1 MGAPSEIHVQ
11 LVSVEFKEMTWAI
24 GLWGS
29 RVIAV
34 SVQTWQENCLASSM
48 AFVLQIKGCGY
59 HLVFCETDSIAV
71 QQMITQESQSRI
83 NMLLIPSI
91 WAFSTMIGSY
101 PLSTICMKGT
111 CVHIGWQNHQHN
123 LPRAFL
129 FDYELLSAQ
138 ASFVISWCYGFCFS
152 EAVAI
157 LLFCSLSFIHIKNNI
172 KNY

>member
-1 MGAPSEIHVQ
+1 MCNWFRWNSKRWLGQLDYGVQGLLRFQFKHDKKTVWHLPWPSYCK
-11 LVSVEFKEMTWAI
+11 LKDA
-24 GLWGS
+24 
-29 RVIAV
+29 
-34 SVQTWQENCLASSM
+34 
-48 AFVLQIKGCGY
+48 GY

-71 QQMITQESQSRI
+71 QHMITQESQSRI